1 MSDNIP
7 SLRLPVALTV
17 LVLAA
22 LALSGLN
29 PYDRLTWALEVVPVL
44 IVLPWTWAGA
54 RRFPLTPLLQVLL
67 AVHAIVLIAGGAWSY
82 ARVPFGFW
90 LQDVFDLSRNPYDKI
105 GHFLQGVTPALF
117 MREHL
122 LRSERVRG
130 AGLAAVLSVSVALA
144 FSAIYELIEWI
155 SALLLGQGAD
165 EFLGTQGDVWDTQS
179 DMAMALLGAV
189 LALTLIRRRWTAA

>member
-1 MSDNIP
+1 MIAP
-7 SLRLPVALTV
+7 GLRLPVALTA

-22 LALSGLN
+22 LLASGIA
-29 PYDRLTWALEVVPVL
+29 PHDRLTWWLEIAPVL
-44 IVLPWTWAGA
+44 IVLPLAWTL
-54 RRFPLTPLLQVLL
+54 RQRFPLTPLLQLL
-67 AVHAIVLIAGGAWSY
+67 LTLHAIVLIVGGAWTY

-90 LQDVFDLSRNPYDKI
+90 LQDLFELSRNPYDKI

-117 MREHL
+117 MREFL

-130 AGLAAVLSVSVALA
+130 TGLAAALSVSVALA

-179 DMAMALLGAV
+179 DMALALLGAV
-189 LALTLIRRRWTAA
+189 LALLLIRRKWTAA